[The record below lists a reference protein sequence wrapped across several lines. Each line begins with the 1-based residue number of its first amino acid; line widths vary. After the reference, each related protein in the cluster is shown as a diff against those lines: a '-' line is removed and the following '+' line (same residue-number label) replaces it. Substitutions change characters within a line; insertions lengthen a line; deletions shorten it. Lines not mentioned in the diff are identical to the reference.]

1 MNLLEV
7 WLLLIYSIFAFAM
20 LAAIVQD
27 FNPITFAAHFAA
39 VICALLWPVTI
50 VIVLLI
56 ILLKGRK

>member
-7 WLLLIYSIFAFAM
+7 WLLLIYSTSAFVM
-20 LAAIVQD
+20 LAAIVRD
-27 FNPITFAAHFAA
+27 FNPITFTAHFAA

-50 VIVLLI
+50 ITILLI